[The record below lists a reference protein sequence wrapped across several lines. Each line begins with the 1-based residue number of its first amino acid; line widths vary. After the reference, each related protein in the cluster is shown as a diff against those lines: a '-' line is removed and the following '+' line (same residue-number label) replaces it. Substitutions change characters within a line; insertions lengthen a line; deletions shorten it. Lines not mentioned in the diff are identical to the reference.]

1 MPTFYLHSEDEH
13 ASLCVWIERDDC
25 EWGWDETAPAGER
38 GVPPAAMNA
47 AAQWLALLPS
57 GPYPMRVPLPPEHFE
72 PLQMV
77 IDDWGEVLSNY
88 PSEDDDGFQSDV
100 LLGE

>member
-1 MPTFYLHSEDEH
+1 MEVS
-13 ASLCVWIERDDC
+13 DD
-25 EWGWDETAPAGER
+25 TH
-38 GVPPAAMNA
+38 
-47 AAQWLALLPS
+47 
-57 GPYPMRVPLPPEHFE
+57 MRVPLPPEHFE